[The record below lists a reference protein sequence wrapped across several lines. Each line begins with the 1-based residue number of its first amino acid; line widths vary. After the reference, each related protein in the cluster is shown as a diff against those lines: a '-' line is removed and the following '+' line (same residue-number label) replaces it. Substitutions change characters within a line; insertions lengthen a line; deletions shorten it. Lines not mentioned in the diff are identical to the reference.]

1 MIRPQS
7 MGQDEDILILVRREI
22 PVYEVHEDN
31 TVSHFTEIW
40 ELRDGHLQMTSRD
53 EYVYE

>member
-1 MIRPQS
+1 
-7 MGQDEDILILVRREI
+7 MGQDEDILVLVRREI

-40 ELRDGHLQMTSRD
+40 ELSDGHLQMTSRD
-53 EYVYE
+53 EYIYE